1 MVYGP
6 NPTDP
11 QPPEK
16 PAHDGGILGTLE
28 QLTAQ
33 FLGRHTDVSLPPPAP
48 PLQPVID
55 TRLAA
60 PPYPEMAGEA
70 PGRYQQEVFA
80 ARLNVA
86 GPSTA
91 SLNLRTRCD
100 FITVTTFAAGAT
112 APDANDGVWLSLSG
126 TPPAIPTLTAGLFQ
140 SVPYRVDAGETLN
153 VHGAEQTISV
163 TLDSTI
169 DLIVIVVANTN
180 VRSPY

>member
-16 PAHDGGILGTLE
+16 PAHDGGILG
-28 QLTAQ
+28 ASRAVYRAISRAAY
-33 FLGRHTDVSLPPPAP
+33 RHPPPPPAP

-86 GPSTA
+86 GPSVA

-140 SVPYRVDAGETLN
+140 SVTLP
-153 VHGAEQTISV
+153 
-163 TLDSTI
+163 
-169 DLIVIVVANTN
+169 
-180 VRSPY
+180 R